1 MRKHIPDFYY
11 KRSAILFIYS
21 NACVLCGFVYK
32 GNHVHHIDGDKNNN
46 CAFNLVPLCVDCHKL
61 VHRTR
66 MHISIEQFSERFPDL
81 RKLDELM

>member
-46 CAFNLVPLCVDCHKL
+46 CAFNLVPLYMDYHKL
-61 VHRTR
+61 IHRTS
-66 MHISIEQFSERFPDL
+66 MQISIEQFSERFPDL
-81 RKLDELM
+81 RKLNELQ

>member
-11 KRSAILFIYS
+11 KRSVILFIYG
-21 NACVLCGFVYK
+21 NACVLCGYIFK
-32 GNHVHHIDGDKNNN
+32 GNHVHHIDGNKNNN

-66 MHISIEQFSERFPDL
+66 MQISIEQFAERFSDL
-81 RKLDELM
+81 GKLNELM